1 MKVLVVGQ
9 GGREH
14 ALVWK
19 LKQSPS
25 VSEVYCAPG
34 NAGTALDAINVDIA
48 DSDLNGLVNY
58 ATEGKFDLVVVGPE
72 APLVAGLSDKLAA
85 ANIPVFGPS
94 KAAAAL
100 EGSKV
105 YSKRLMQAAR
115 VPTAGFAIFDHAE
128 LAKQWVDQSDERGW
142 VVKANGLAAGKGV
155 IVCKDRNE
163 THEAIDRILRFR
175 EFGDAGKQIVIEEVL
190 VGQEASI
197 LAITDGRTIIP
208 LEVAQDHKRAYDND
222 QGPNTGG
229 MGAYCPAKV
238 VTPDLMDE
246 ITKTI
251 LIPTIHALNSR
262 ETPFRGVLYA
272 GVMLT
277 ELGPQTLEFNVR
289 FGDPETQPVLMRL
302 KSDLGKLLLYAAQGR
317 LEELE
322 PLEWDSREAVCV
334 VMASE
339 GYPGNYPKGV
349 EISGIEAA
357 DKLPD
362 VKVFH
367 AGTKLVGSKVVT
379 NGGRVLGVTA
389 LGDTIEAA
397 TARAYEAVD
406 LISWNGGWCRRDIA
420 SKAV

>member
-25 VSEVYCAPG
+25 VSEIHCAPG
-34 NAGTALDAINVDIA
+34 NAGTAQDAINVEISDTDINA
-48 DSDLNGLVNY
+48 LVNY

-72 APLVAGLSDKLAA
+72 APLVAGLSDKLTAA
-85 ANIPVFGPS
+85 KIPVFGPS

-105 YSKRLMQAAR
+105 FSKRLMQAAR
-115 VPTAGFAIFDHAE
+115 VPTAGFAIFDHME
-128 LAKQWVDQSDERGW
+128 LAKQWVDQTDERGW

-155 IVCKDRNE
+155 LICKDRAE
-163 THEAIDRILRFR
+163 THEAIDRMMRYR
-175 EFGDAGKQIVIEEVL
+175 EFGDAGKQIVIEEML
-190 VGQEASI
+190 VGHEASI

-229 MGAYCPAKV
+229 MGAYCPAKI

-246 ITKTI
+246 ITQSI
-251 LIPTIHALNSR
+251 LIPTVHALNSR

-277 ELGPQTLEFNVR
+277 EHGPKTLEFNVR

-302 KSDLGKLLLYAAQGR
+302 KSDLGKVLLHCAQGR
-317 LEELE
+317 LDELD
-322 PLEWDSREAVCV
+322 PLEWDPREAVCV

-339 GYPGNYPKGV
+339 GYPGNYPKGAV
-349 EISGIEAA
+349 ISGIDAA
-357 DKLPD
+357 DQLPD

-397 TARAYEAVD
+397 KARAYEAVD
-406 LISWNGGWCRRDIA
+406 LISWDGGWCRRDI
-420 SKAV
+420 SNKAV